1 MRPLV
6 LLCLLMRLGV
16 EGFAYSAARA
26 FAPQRWA
33 GATEA
38 LPRVLLPRGGGRAGS
53 VVSAS
58 DDTTPLEEQLSR
70 TKAMLDAEDY
80 AGAADESAAA
90 LEVLPDLAEAARL
103 RGRALLDPLLD
114 QMLAGAQLEPSEFGE
129 AYEAFRLAAVMDPEN
144 NEEARMELVR
154 IEELCKMAA
163 DAGKGEP
170 GWLTLTLSLTL
181 APALALAR
189 TLATTLTGATEVRG
203 EVVGEGG
210 DSAANPSS
218 LRFEIGTRVE
228 CQTGEAWA
236 PGVIVGRYYREPD
249 WPEGQVAPYQIQ
261 MDNGALIYAP
271 VDSDECIRAES
282 TQEPVGVD
290 RTGSDVIVVGAGA
303 AGIGVAFSLT
313 HTFGLDPS
321 RVVLL
326 ERGEAVGAS
335 FRSWPAEMRFISPS
349 FNQQG
354 WTSSFDLNSVRQP
367 EPEPE
372 PEP

>member
-1 MRPLV
+1 M
-6 LLCLLMRLGV
+6 
-16 EGFAYSAARA
+16 
-26 FAPQRWA
+26 
-33 GATEA
+33 
-38 LPRVLLPRGGGRAGS
+38 
-53 VVSAS
+53 
-58 DDTTPLEEQLSR
+58 
-70 TKAMLDAEDY
+70 
-80 AGAADESAAA
+80 
-90 LEVLPDLAEAARL
+90 
-103 RGRALLDPLLD
+103 
-114 QMLAGAQLEPSEFGE
+114 
-129 AYEAFRLAAVMDPEN
+129 
-144 NEEARMELVR
+144 
-154 IEELCKMAA
+154 
-163 DAGKGEP
+163 
-170 GWLTLTLSLTL
+170 
-181 APALALAR
+181 
-189 TLATTLTGATEVRG
+189 RG

-210 DSAANPSS
+210 DSAAKRGS

-282 TQEPVGVD
+282 NQEAVGVV

-354 WTSSFDLNSVRQP
+354 WTNSFDLNSIMHGTSPAYSLHTEHPSGAEYADYLHVLAKAAELRVLTMTEVVSVQALGEEGGPPLFSVGVSATTKPFHESRILHTKPGHGAKPSKAQKLTARYVVWAAGEFQYPATESASAVEGAELCMHNSMVRSWASLP
-367 EPEPE
+367 GDDFVLIGGCVHTSLRDLP
-372 PEP
+372 